1 MRTRKEV
8 FNFGSGFIDRHEGM
22 KLLGSSNCNYIYML
36 FIQVPLLSYTPDF
49 LKIEFMFGMHS
60 SQNWQSAAGV
70 KLCLSYGFWRLALA
84 ANLLT
89 NCIGH
94 HMVPFN
100 VMW

>member
-1 MRTRKEV
+1 MTLASVPFSNTYPNMTLSDTMNFLYLSMRTSKEV

-60 SQNWQSAAGV
+60 SQNWS
-70 KLCLSYGFWRLALA
+70 
-84 ANLLT
+84 
-89 NCIGH
+89 
-94 HMVPFN
+94 
-100 VMW
+100 